1 MVDEG
6 LHDPEDSQ
14 TEAWQLHQD
23 EGEEA
28 LRCDLEADVIR
39 IHRLI
44 RTMDVVVI
52 RRGRYFSPRCS
63 PPGTSYRAVSC
74 ERDRHG
80 CAGASEGA
88 GDGGAAVALAK
99 GAVGHYHIVMS

>member
-14 TEAWQLHQD
+14 TEAWQLHKD

-28 LRCDLEADVIR
+28 LRCDLEADIIR

-44 RTMDVVVI
+44 RTRDVVV
-52 RRGRYFSPRCS
+52 
-63 PPGTSYRAVSC
+63 V
-74 ERDRHG
+74 G
-80 CAGASEGA
+80 CA
-88 GDGGAAVALAK
+88 
-99 GAVGHYHIVMS
+99 

>member
-1 MVDEG
+1 MVNEG

-28 LRCDLEADVIR
+28 LRGDDEADIIR

-44 RTMDVVVI
+44 RTRNVVV
-52 RRGRYFSPRCS
+52 
-63 PPGTSYRAVSC
+63 V
-74 ERDRHG
+74 G
-80 CAGASEGA
+80 CA
-88 GDGGAAVALAK
+88 
-99 GAVGHYHIVMS
+99 

>member
-28 LRCDLEADVIR
+28 LWCDLEAYIIR

-44 RTMDVVVI
+44 RTRNVVV
-52 RRGRYFSPRCS
+52 
-63 PPGTSYRAVSC
+63 V
-74 ERDRHG
+74 G
-80 CAGASEGA
+80 CA
-88 GDGGAAVALAK
+88 
-99 GAVGHYHIVMS
+99 